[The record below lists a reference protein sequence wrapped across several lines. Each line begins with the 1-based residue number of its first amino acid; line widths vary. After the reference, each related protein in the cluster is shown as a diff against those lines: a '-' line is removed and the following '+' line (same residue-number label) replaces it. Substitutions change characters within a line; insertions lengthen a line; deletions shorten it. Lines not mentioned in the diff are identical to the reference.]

1 MAANESSHKKVTSER
16 ASFTKA
22 EREYV
27 KGLVRKLSFQRLTDR
42 AIVQW
47 LHAEKEIDLNM
58 STISKMRVQVEKE
71 ATKWYVRIRESD
83 SKYVAIYKE
92 RLDSLQSYQ
101 KKLHEIINQV
111 SSHEIVLRQIS
122 ELHRTEVSP
131 YFDEGTTP

>member
-1 MAANESSHKKVTSER
+1 
-16 ASFTKA
+16 
-22 EREYV
+22 
-27 KGLVRKLSFQRLTDR
+27 LRLTDR
-42 AIVQW
+42 VIVQW
-47 LHAEKEIDLNM
+47 LHAEKEIDLNR

-122 ELHRTEVSP
+122 ELHRTEISLHT
-131 YFDEGTTP
+131 FDEGTTP